1 MSRYAG
7 IIKNDVVNG
16 NGICVSFFL
25 QGCPLRCKGCHNM
38 QTWDFSGGNE
48 LPDNY
53 LNQIKEAIE
62 ANGIYRNFSL
72 LGGEPLCEENVE
84 LSLEIVRFL
93 RKTYEDKIQINI
105 WSGYTYEELISK
117 HDLKINAILAIA
129 DVLIDGPYE
138 EFNRDI
144 TLKMR
149 GSSNQRLIDLKKTAL
164 SNNVIIKEYK

>member
-1 MSRYAG
+1 
-7 IIKNDVVNG
+7 
-16 NGICVSFFL
+16 
-25 QGCPLRCKGCHNM
+25 M